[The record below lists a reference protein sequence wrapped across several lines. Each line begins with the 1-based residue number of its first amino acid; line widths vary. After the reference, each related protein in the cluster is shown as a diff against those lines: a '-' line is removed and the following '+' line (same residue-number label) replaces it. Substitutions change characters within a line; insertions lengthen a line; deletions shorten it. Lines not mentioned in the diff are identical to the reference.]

1 MRMPKS
7 KVMIENNKLAYIQ
20 SCIPNATRY
29 FKLRYFVVIEEIMI
43 PNPNERAA
51 RIKIR
56 TGSNKAYKF
65 GTIGKPVATKLM

>member
-1 MRMPKS
+1 
-7 KVMIENNKLAYIQ
+7 
-20 SCIPNATRY
+20 
-29 FKLRYFVVIEEIMI
+29 VVIEEMMI